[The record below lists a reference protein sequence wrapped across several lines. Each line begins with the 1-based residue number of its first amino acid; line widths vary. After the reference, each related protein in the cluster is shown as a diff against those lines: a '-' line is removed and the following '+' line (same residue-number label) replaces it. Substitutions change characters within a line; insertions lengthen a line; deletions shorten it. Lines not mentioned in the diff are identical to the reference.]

1 MRLVRSFGLVGG
13 GLVLLL
19 VGLAFLPLPP
29 PFFGMV
35 LIAFALPMLAS
46 GSKRARR
53 LIQFARWKIAQR
65 NGFLEKA
72 LYQAPRWIG
81 VYLRKTDP
89 GPVTRRR
96 RQKDRHQRLLT

>member
-1 MRLVRSFGLVGG
+1 MRFVRSFGLVGG

-19 VGLAFLPLPP
+19 VGLSFLPLPP

-35 LIAFALPMLAS
+35 LIAIAIPMLAS

-53 LIQFARWKIAQR
+53 IIQHIRWKIYQR

-89 GPVTRRR
+89 GPVTRRL
-96 RQKDRHQRLLT
+96 RQKSVQPRSIS

>member
-1 MRLVRSFGLVGG
+1 MRLLRSFGLVGG

-35 LIAFALPMLAS
+35 LIAFAIPMLAS

-65 NGFLEKA
+65 NGVLEKA

-89 GPVTRRR
+89 GPVTRRL
-96 RQKDRHQRLLT
+96 RQRELHQRSLT